1 MVRVAAGAVV
11 LVLATAAGAA
21 QQPWRS
27 HAPVPLAR
35 TEVAAARL
43 GAEIAVVG
51 GFLPGGANSARA
63 DAFSPGSDRWRRLQ
77 DLPVSV
83 DHAAAASYRGRV
95 YVLGGYSSAG
105 VPQRTA
111 WVLERRKWRAL
122 PLMPFPRAA
131 AGAAFANGKI
141 VVEAKDL
148 AGNTTFRECE

>member
-21 QQPWRS
+21 QEPWRS

-63 DAFSPGSDRWRRLQ
+63 DAYSPGSDRWRRLP
-77 DLPVSV
+77 DLPMSV

-95 YVLGGYSSAG
+95 YVLGGYSADRR
-105 VPQRTA
+105 PLRTA
-111 WVLERRKWRAL
+111 FVFAGSRWQRLRS
-122 PLMPFPRAA
+122 MPAGRAA
-131 AGAAFANGKI
+131 AAAA
-141 VVEAKDL
+141 VA
-148 AGNTTFRECE
+148 